1 MSVLVL
7 ALKNIRGH
15 GTRSLIVFLCVFG
28 IAIFFVS
35 VTLII
40 RGADNSVHK
49 GLDRLGADILVV
61 PAGSESKVETALLTG
76 KPANAWMS
84 ADYVQKIAAVP
95 GVASVSPQVYLQ
107 SLYGASCCSLS
118 ETFLVAFDP
127 STDFTIKPWLE
138 ENLGRELAK
147 GEVIGGNFISLPP
160 GETNIKLYGYPVNLL
175 GPLEPRGTG

>member
-28 IAIFFVS
+28 IAVFFVS

-40 RGADNSVHK
+40 RGADNSVRK
-49 GLDRLGADILVV
+49 GLERLGADILVV

-76 KPANAWMS
+76 KPVNAWIS
-84 ADYVQKIAAVP
+84 ADYIQKVAAVP

-118 ETFLVAFDP
+118 ETFLVAYDP
-127 STDFTIKPWLE
+127 STDFTIRPWLE
-138 ENLGRELAK
+138 KNLGRALAK
-147 GEVIGGNFISLPP
+147 GEIIGGDYISVPP
-160 GETNIKLYGYPVNLL
+160 GEIKIKMYRNPFKIH
-175 GPLEPRGTG
+175 